1 MNVLRSFICPLSLA
15 GDQEQSE
22 PMGDG
27 WEGWPFGRNLYV
39 AEIASMIQRVPGVKH
54 VLDVELSTRL
64 VAPGDELPPTEGNGL
79 PAEVLQP
86 VEQKVVKIAPDTLLC
101 SLDHEVELVV
111 LDEDEDQDA

>member
-1 MNVLRSFICPLSLA
+1 VLRSFLCPLSLA
-15 GDQEQSE
+15 SDPEQQQ

-54 VLDVELSTRL
+54 VLDVELSTRP
-64 VAPGDELPPTEGNGL
+64 VVPSEERS
-79 PAEVLQP
+79 PAEENSVPEEVLQP

-101 SLDHEVELVV
+101 SLQHEVVLVA
-111 LDEDEDQDA
+111 LDEDEGQDA